1 MSATA
6 VAEKSFEVTDVT
18 GQKVL
23 EVSGV
28 PEDVTV
34 SDLIQG
40 LIERMR
46 LPPNDAAGRPISY
59 HARLESQGRHLQG
72 AERVRDS
79 VQPGDRLVLQPNVD
93 AGAGSSGR
101 ARD

>member
-6 VAEKSFEVTDVT
+6 VAENSFEVTDVT

-34 SDLIQG
+34 SDLIRG
-40 LIERMR
+40 LVERMR
-46 LPPNDAAGRPISY
+46 LPPNDAAGRPMSY
-59 HARLESQGRHLQG
+59 HARLDREGRHLQG
-72 AERVRDS
+72 TERVRDS
-79 VQPGDRLVLQPNVD
+79 VQPGDRVVLQPNVD
-93 AGAGSSGR
+93 AGAGPSVL
-101 ARD
+101 ARR